1 MISRLTVSSR
11 MPSVIGRLSGVLD
24 SIREKSLMELVNET
38 RICVKDVCDNLFFF
52 FFRLKIKIH
61 FINRCLKYTH
71 VTPVPVR
78 GDALVGDAHA
88 EAADTAKLIFRRQI
102 ERVRLT
108 LIASKTGRVL
118 L

>member
-1 MISRLTVSSR
+1 M
-11 MPSVIGRLSGVLD
+11 
-24 SIREKSLMELVNET
+24 
-38 RICVKDVCDNLFFF
+38 
-52 FFRLKIKIH
+52 KIKIH
-61 FINRCLKYTH
+61 LINHCLKYTH
-71 VTPVPVR
+71 VIPVPIG
-78 GDALVGDAHA
+78 GDAFVGDAHA